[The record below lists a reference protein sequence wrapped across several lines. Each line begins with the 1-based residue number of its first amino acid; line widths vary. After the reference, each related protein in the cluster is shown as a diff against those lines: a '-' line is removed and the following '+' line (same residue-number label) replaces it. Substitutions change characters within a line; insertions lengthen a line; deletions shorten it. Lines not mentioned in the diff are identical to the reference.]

1 LLSRW
6 NVAGVAFID
15 GGNVW
20 EDIDEI
26 RLRGFRWRSFPGDPD
41 SSSSTKLWDYRW
53 STGTGVRV
61 DTPVGPVR
69 VDVGFP
75 LKRARF
81 SDTETEDK
89 VVYHFSLGY
98 PF

>member
-1 LLSRW
+1 
-6 NVAGVAFID
+6 
-15 GGNVW
+15 
-20 EDIDEI
+20 
-26 RLRGFRWRSFPGDPD
+26 
-41 SSSSTKLWDYRW
+41 
-53 STGTGVRV
+53 
-61 DTPVGPVR
+61 VGPVR